1 MAKNRE
7 ADTKLHAIL
16 PQHTQSHPK
25 HSIPPSKKLPEGLN
39 PVGLVLRRRPVPCHV
54 GQKQG
59 FIRSLNFRNPFER
72 QGKKK
77 QKKVKFQVT
86 VQESKMLP
94 HLGQTYNPSI

>member
-1 MAKNRE
+1 M
-7 ADTKLHAIL
+7 
-16 PQHTQSHPK
+16 
-25 HSIPPSKKLPEGLN
+25 
-39 PVGLVLRRRPVPCHV
+39 

-72 QGKKK
+72 QGKEK